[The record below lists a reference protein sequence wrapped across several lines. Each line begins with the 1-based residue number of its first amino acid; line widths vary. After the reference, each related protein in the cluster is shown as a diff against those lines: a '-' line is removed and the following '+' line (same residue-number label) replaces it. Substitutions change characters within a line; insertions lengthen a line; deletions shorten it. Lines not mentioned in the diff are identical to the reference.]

1 MTRDLS
7 ITRFIPA
14 PLEVVFRIWTD
25 PEHLKKWW
33 GPKDVTCTHAEVDL
47 RVGGAYRIANQFP
60 DGGVTWIQGVFQV
73 IDPPH
78 RLQYTWHLG
87 ESKPS
92 SETETEVVTVLFT
105 PEPTG
110 TTLTITHQNAPDT
123 SFDGHMAGWIGCLD
137 GLEEYVANAQM

>member
-33 GPKDVTCTHAEVDL
+33 GPKDVTCTHAEV
-47 RVGGAYRIANQFP
+47 
-60 DGGVTWIQGVFQV
+60 VFQV